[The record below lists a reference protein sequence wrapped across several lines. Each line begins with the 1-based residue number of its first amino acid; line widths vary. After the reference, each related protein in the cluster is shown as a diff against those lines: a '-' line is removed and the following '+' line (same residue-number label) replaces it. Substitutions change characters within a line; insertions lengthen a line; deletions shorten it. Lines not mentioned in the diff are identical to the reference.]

1 MKKTFTILLADDNK
15 EFTENL
21 RDILELKGYS
31 VLTAS
36 DGFQALETIK
46 ISSVDLILMDIKM
59 PVMNGVET
67 YKKIK
72 KIIPNIP
79 VIMLTAFALE
89 ELIQESI
96 KEGAFACLKK
106 PLNFTELF
114 STIEQAIHKGS
125 MILVVDDDENLC
137 KNLLEILTPKGYRVS
152 FATDSLSAIEKVKKN
167 TYDILLLD
175 MKLPPLNGLET
186 YLNIHQISP
195 NVVVVIIT
203 GFLVEM
209 EQMTDITWEN
219 GAYALLEKPI
229 SIDNLLSMLTKI
241 ADLKGK
247 DKIMNPNNE
256 TR

>member
-1 MKKTFTILLADDNK
+1 MKNSFTILLADDNK

-36 DGFQALETIK
+36 DGFQALEIIK
-46 ISSVDLILMDIKM
+46 ISSIDLILMDIKM

-67 YKKIK
+67 FKKIK
-72 KIIPNIP
+72 KIIPNTP

-137 KNLLEILTPKGYRVS
+137 QNLLDMLTKKGYMVS
-152 FATDSLSAIEKVKKN
+152 FATDSLTAIEKVRKDDFN
-167 TYDILLLD
+167 ILLLD
-175 MKLPPLNGLET
+175 LKLPPLNGLET
-186 YLNIHQISP
+186 YMNIRQISP
-195 NVVVVIIT
+195 NIVVVIIT
-203 GFLVEM
+203 RYLVEM
-209 EQMTDITWEN
+209 EKMIDITQEKD
-219 GAYALLEKPI
+219 AYTLLEKPI
-229 SIDNLLSMLTKI
+229 SIDKLLFLITRIVTTK
-241 ADLKGK
+241 GN
-247 DKIMNPNNE
+247 DKILNPNN
-256 TR
+256 